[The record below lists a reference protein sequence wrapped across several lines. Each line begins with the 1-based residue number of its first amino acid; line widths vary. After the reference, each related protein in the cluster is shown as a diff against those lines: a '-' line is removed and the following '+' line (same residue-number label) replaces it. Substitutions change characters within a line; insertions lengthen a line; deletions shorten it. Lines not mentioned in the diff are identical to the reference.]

1 MTLARAAFR
10 LGARSKRRYPP
21 FQMAGDKD
29 DPSKPPRNGKL
40 AIPLKFED
48 ALRAALK
55 VKPPEK
61 KPKRKPRAKKPTN
74 S

>member
-1 MTLARAAFR
+1 
-10 LGARSKRRYPP
+10 
-21 FQMAGDKD
+21 MAGDKD